1 MNGISKRGITLLATA
16 RRFEGRGD
24 DTLGATTEI
33 LLGEATETGK
43 ETIADMVRNIVAM
56 LGEDPNREGLRKT
69 PERYEKALRF
79 LTSGYNQNIKSVLNG
94 ATFSV
99 QYDEMVIVRDIE
111 FFSLCEHHLLPF
123 FGQAHVAYLPNQ
135 RVLGLSKIARLVNM
149 FARRLQ
155 IQERMTFQIA
165 QSIEENI
172 GPQGVGVIIEAR
184 HLCMQMRGVEKQ
196 HGQAVTSA
204 MLGSF
209 RDSKQTRD
217 EFLSLIRQRKG

>member
-1 MNGISKRGITLLATA
+1 VTKP
-16 RRFEGRGD
+16 
-24 DTLGATTEI
+24 TEI
-33 LLGEATETGK
+33 LLHDANAGAPREGVADLVRK
-43 ETIADMVRNIVAM
+43 MIALI
-56 LGEDPNREGLRKT
+56 GEDPNREGLRKT
-69 PERYEKALRF
+69 PERFEKALRF
-79 LTSGYNQNIKSVLNG
+79 LTSGYNQNVENVLNG

-99 QYDEMVIVRDIE
+99 HYDEMVVVKDIE

-123 FGQAHVAYLPNQ
+123 FGKAHVAYLPSK

-155 IQERMTFQIA
+155 IQERMTSQIA
-165 QSIEENI
+165 QAIEEKI
-172 GPQGVGVIIEAR
+172 SPEGVGVIIEAR

-209 RDSKQTRD
+209 RHNKQTRD
-217 EFLSLIRQRKG
+217 EFLSLVRSRQH

>member
-1 MNGISKRGITLLATA
+1 MTKP
-16 RRFEGRGD
+16 
-24 DTLGATTEI
+24 TEI
-33 LLGEATETGK
+33 LLHDAKVEAPK
-43 ETIADMVRNIVAM
+43 ETIAELMRKVIVL

-69 PERYEKALRF
+69 PERFEKALKY
-79 LTSGYNQNIKSVLNG
+79 LTSGYQQNMESLLNG

-99 QYDEMVIVRDIE
+99 HYDEMVVVKDIE

-123 FGQAHVAYLPNQ
+123 FGKAHVAYLPNK

-149 FARRLQ
+149 YGRRLQ
-155 IQERMTFQIA
+155 IQERMTSQIA
-165 QSIEENI
+165 EAIQEKISPE
-172 GPQGVGVIIEAR
+172 GVGVIIEAR

-209 RDSKQTRD
+209 RHNKQTRD
-217 EFLSLIRQRKG
+217 EFLSLVRSNKS

>member
-1 MNGISKRGITLLATA
+1 MTKP
-16 RRFEGRGD
+16 
-24 DTLGATTEI
+24 TEI
-33 LLGEATETGK
+33 LLHDATVETPK
-43 ETIADMVRNIVAM
+43 ETIAELMRKVIVL

-69 PERYEKALRF
+69 PERFEKALKY
-79 LTSGYNQNIKSVLNG
+79 LTSGYQQNMESLLNG

-99 QYDEMVIVRDIE
+99 HYDEMVVVKDIE

-123 FGQAHVAYLPNQ
+123 FGKAHVAYLPNK

-149 FARRLQ
+149 YGRRLQ
-155 IQERMTFQIA
+155 IQERMTSQIA
-165 QSIEENI
+165 EAIQEKISPE
-172 GPQGVGVIIEAR
+172 GVGVIIEAR

-209 RDSKQTRD
+209 RHNKQTRD
-217 EFLSLIRQRKG
+217 EFLSLVRSNKT

>member
-1 MNGISKRGITLLATA
+1 MLHENKVELNQES
-16 RRFEGRGD
+16 
-24 DTLGATTEI
+24 
-33 LLGEATETGK
+33 
-43 ETIADMVRNIVAM
+43 IADLVRKMIALV
-56 LGEDPNREGLRKT
+56 GEDPNREGLRKT
-69 PERYEKALRF
+69 PERFEKALKF
-79 LTSGYNQNIKSVLNG
+79 LTSGYHQNLDSVMNG

-99 QYDEMVIVRDIE
+99 SYDEMVVVKDIE

-123 FGQAHVAYLPNQ
+123 FGKAHVAYLPNK

-155 IQERMTFQIA
+155 IQERMTSQIA
-165 QSIEENI
+165 LAIEEKI
-172 GPQGVGVIIEAR
+172 SPEGVGVIIEAR

-209 RDSKQTRD
+209 RHNKQTRD
-217 EFLSLIRQRKG
+217 EFLSLVRHQRS